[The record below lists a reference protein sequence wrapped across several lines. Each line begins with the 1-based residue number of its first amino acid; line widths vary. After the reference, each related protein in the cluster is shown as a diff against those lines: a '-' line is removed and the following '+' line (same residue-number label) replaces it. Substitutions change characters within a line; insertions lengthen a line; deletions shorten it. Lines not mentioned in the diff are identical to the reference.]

1 MLQEARAT
9 VSYVENSFHLSK
21 INFTSYF
28 SFCSFHRSRRNRQHL
43 ALIFKPRNRRLR
55 KSTLLL
61 KDLKIN
67 IFCLNE
73 TIHNG
78 NMTKTYVWLQRKSF
92 TKINT
97 IHLCLKETDY
107 RFTLSVN
114 TRHDIIPL
122 HA

>member
-1 MLQEARAT
+1 M
-9 VSYVENSFHLSK
+9 SK
-21 INFTSYF
+21 IHFTCRKLISLAIFRFVYF
-28 SFCSFHRSRRNRQHL
+28 TGVDEIDN
-43 ALIFKPRNRRLR
+43 IFKLRNRRLR

-61 KDLKIN
+61 KYLKIN

-78 NMTKTYVWLQRKSF
+78 NMTKTYVWLQRKNI
-92 TKINT
+92 TKIKT